1 MDDGVSQSAQTRQHS
16 GLGCWLA
23 RLLLTGLLF
32 VFAVPAIAESQPPV
46 FQQQPSTSAASSQ
59 DGSVASEDRGAY
71 LLGAGDRLRVTVFG
85 QEDMSGEVSVTG
97 AGQISLPFVGKV
109 KAGGLTVG
117 QLETRIVDL
126 LQPDY
131 IKNPRVSVEVLNF
144 RPFDIIG
151 EVRRPGSY
159 PYRNGMTILNAVAM
173 AGGFTYRAKEDEFFI
188 QRATDPEAR
197 KEEAGPNAVVYPG
210 DLIEVKERFF

>member
-1 MDDGVSQSAQTRQHS
+1 MDDGVSPSARTVRRS
-16 GLGCWLA
+16 GFACWA
-23 RLLLTGLLF
+23 GRLLLTALLST
-32 VFAVPAIAESQPPV
+32 FAIPAIAESQPPV
-46 FQQQPSTSAASSQ
+46 FQEQPSSSQ
-59 DGSVASEDRGAY
+59 EQVVASDERGAY

-97 AGQISLPFVGKV
+97 AGEISLPFVGKV
-109 KAGGLTVG
+109 KAGGFTVG
-117 QLETRIVDL
+117 QLEAKIVDL

-159 PYRNGMTILNAVAM
+159 PYRNGMTVLNAVAM
-173 AGGFTYRAKEDEFFI
+173 AGGFTYRAEEKEFII
-188 QRATDPEAR
+188 QRATDSEAR

-210 DLIEVKERFF
+210 DLIEVGERFF

>member
-1 MDDGVSQSAQTRQHS
+1 MDDGVSASAQTARHS
-16 GLGCWLA
+16 RLGCWVG

-32 VFAVPAIAESQPPV
+32 TFAVPAIAESQPPV
-46 FQQQPSTSAASSQ
+46 FQEQPSSLQGQSAAS
-59 DGSVASEDRGAY
+59 EERGAY

-97 AGQISLPFVGKV
+97 AGDISLPFVGKLR
-109 KAGGLTVG
+109 AGGLTVG
-117 QLETRIVDL
+117 QLEGKIVDV

-131 IKNPRVSVEVLNF
+131 LKNPRVSVEVLNF

-159 PYRNGMTILNAVAM
+159 PYRNGMTVLNAVAM
-173 AGGFTYRAKEDEFFI
+173 AGGFTYRAEEDEFTI

>member
-1 MDDGVSQSAQTRQHS
+1 MDDGVSPSARTARRS
-16 GLGCWLA
+16 RLGCWVG

-32 VFAVPAIAESQPPV
+32 TFAIPANAQSQPPV
-46 FQQQPSTSAASSQ
+46 FAEQPATSQGGSAAS
-59 DGSVASEDRGAY
+59 DERGAY

-97 AGQISLPFVGKV
+97 AGDISLPFVGKV

-117 QLETRIVDL
+117 QLETRIIDL

-159 PYRNGMTILNAVAM
+159 PYRNGMTVLNAVAM
-173 AGGFTYRAKEDEFFI
+173 AGGFTYRAEEDEFTI

>member
-1 MDDGVSQSAQTRQHS
+1 MDDGVSQSARIRRHS

-32 VFAVPAIAESQPPV
+32 IFAVPAIAEGQPPV
-46 FQQQPSTSAASSQ
+46 FQQQPSTSPASSQ
-59 DGSVASEDRGAY
+59 GGSVASDDRGAY
-71 LLGAGDRLRVTVFG
+71 LLGPGDRLRVTVFG

-97 AGQISLPFVGKV
+97 AGEISLPFVGKV
-109 KAGGLTVG
+109 KAGGFTVG
-117 QLETRIVDL
+117 RLETRIVDL

-173 AGGFTYRAKEDEFFI
+173 AGGFTYRAEEDEFFI
-188 QRATDPEAR
+188 QRATDPEPR
-197 KEEAGPNAVVYPG
+197 KEEVGPNAVVYPG